1 MAAPK
6 GHKRW
11 GGRTKGTPN
20 KVNAEVKAMVEGA
33 LSDLGGQKW
42 LVKAAKKHPQA
53 FMTLVGKLIP
63 RDLNVN
69 AKHQFETM
77 SDADID
83 RRIAELVAKVGALA
97 APDRTTATH

>member
-11 GGRTKGTPN
+11 GGRKKGTTN
-20 KVNAEVKAMVEGA
+20 KLNAEVKALVEGA
-33 LSDLGGQKW
+33 LAELGGQKW
-42 LVKAAKKHPQA
+42 LVSAAKEHPQA

-69 AKHQFETM
+69 ATHKYESL

-83 RRIAELVAKVGALA
+83 KRIAELSAAVGALGA
-97 APDRTTATH
+97 ADRTQATH